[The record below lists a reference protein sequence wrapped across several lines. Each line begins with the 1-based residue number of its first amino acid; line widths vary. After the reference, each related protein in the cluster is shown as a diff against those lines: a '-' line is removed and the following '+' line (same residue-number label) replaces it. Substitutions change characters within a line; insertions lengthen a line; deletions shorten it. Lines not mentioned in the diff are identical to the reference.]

1 MKYIAI
7 AIVIAAFVLTG
18 LMIAPQT
25 FAQKSSSDILKEGLL
40 GAGAGAV
47 GASVGKGKGGVWK
60 GALAGAGVTVV
71 GGALLDSMSGEHVAT
86 TKEVDTMSNSQDAF
100 NTGYKEGYN
109 NGYKTGYTEG
119 YKETTL
125 DFVAAYRL

>member
-1 MKYIAI
+1 MRYLAI
-7 AIVIAAFVLTG
+7 AVIVAALVLGSVITG
-18 LMIAPQT
+18 SVSYAGD
-25 FAQKSSSDILKEGLL
+25 KSSSDILKQGLL
-40 GAGAGAV
+40 GATSGLV
-47 GASVGKGKGGVWK
+47 GAEVGKGKGGAWK

-86 TKEVDTMSNSQDAF
+86 TKEVETLPNNQDAF

-119 YKETTL
+119 FKEGL
-125 DFVAAYRL
+125 AEGYNRGK